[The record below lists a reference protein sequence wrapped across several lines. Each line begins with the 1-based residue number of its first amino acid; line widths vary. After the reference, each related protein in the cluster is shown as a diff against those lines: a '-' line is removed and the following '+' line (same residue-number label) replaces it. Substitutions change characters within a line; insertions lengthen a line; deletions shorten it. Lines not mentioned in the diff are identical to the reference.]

1 MTAHSPAIKRLR
13 VGLVTLFVLFFVGVV
28 GYQLSGMPLLESVYM
43 VVVTF
48 STVGNRGIPEDNP
61 PLAVF
66 TILMIVFGV
75 STTLYIVGVFVQMM
89 LEGEINRAIGQRRV
103 TQDIERLT
111 GHVIVCGYGRT
122 GEILAGELA
131 RRKTRFVV
139 VDKDPERINEAAE
152 QGYLA
157 LTDDATHEQA
167 LINAGIH
174 RAKTVVASLPT
185 DAQNVFITLTARNLE
200 PNLQII
206 ARGELQSTENKL
218 LQAGADRVVLPAMTG
233 AVRMAAMITRPSA
246 VELIELAAGQHMA
259 EVEIDELIIPAES
272 PLVGQTV
279 REFQPRARHG
289 LLIVAVKSAG
299 NPLEFNPD
307 ADTAIQ
313 AEDAVMVMGRLSDI
327 ERFRT
332 EYGL

>member
-1 MTAHSPAIKRLR
+1 MTNHSPAIKRLR
-13 VGLVTLFVLFFVGVV
+13 VGLVTLAVLFFVGVA
-28 GYQLSGMPLLESVYM
+28 GYTISGMQLLDAIYM

-48 STVGNRGIPEDNP
+48 STVGNKSIPDNDP

-103 TQDIERLT
+103 TQDIERLS

-131 RRKTRFVV
+131 GRKKSFVV
-139 VDKDPERINEAAE
+139 VDNEPERINEAAE
-152 QGYLA
+152 AGYLA
-157 LTDDATHEQA
+157 LTDDATEEQA

-174 RAKTVVASLPT
+174 RARTVVASLPS
-185 DAQNVFITLTARNLE
+185 DAQNVFLTLTARNLKAD
-200 PNLQII
+200 LQII
-206 ARGELQSTENKL
+206 ARGELQSTEKKL
-218 LQAGADRVVLPAMTG
+218 LQAGADRVVMPAITG
-233 AVRMAAMITRPSA
+233 AVRMAAMITRPST
-246 VELIELAAGQHMA
+246 VELIELAAGRHMA

-279 REFQPRARHG
+279 REVQPRAKHG
-289 LLIVAVKSAG
+289 LLIVAVKSTG
-299 NPLEFNPD
+299 KPLVFNPD
-307 ADTAIQ
+307 ADIVIQ
-313 AEDAVMVMGRLSDI
+313 AEDAVMVMGQITDI